1 MEVKRISLV
10 SSFVPS
16 ILIGDYAPIDLSDGS
31 GMNLLDINTKT
42 WSQQCLD
49 VCGDNLGEKLGEPV
63 PSPTVVGNIHSYFCD
78 KYGFPDECKIVAFT
92 GDNPS
97 SLAGLSP
104 RVGDVIFSL
113 GTSDCIF
120 LWVPDWRPILI
131 GDAYINPVHPD
142 EFYNFVCLGTSDTV
156 FLWMSQQRAETEGHV
171 FVNPIDPND
180 YMIMVC
186 FKNGSLEREAIKDR
200 CAGSWEKF
208 EDMVKSTPMGNNGN
222 FGLFFGQVEVQP
234 FLKGTFRF
242 NEKNEKV
249 DVFPPD
255 VEVRAVLEG
264 QMIARRVYSELRGMK
279 ITPQTRLL
287 ATGGASNNK
296 AIQQVMADVFNA
308 PVYTTEIADSAA
320 LGGCYRAIQACT
332 GKQFED
338 VVKNHPEPVCVAKPT
353 PGCVEVYD
361 KMCERYRIIEKIIT
375 EK

>member
-1 MEVKRISLV
+1 M
-10 SSFVPS
+10 
-16 ILIGDYAPIDLSDGS
+16 ILA
-31 GMNLLDINTKT
+31 
-42 WSQQCLD
+42 
-49 VCGDNLGEKLGEPV
+49 
-63 PSPTVVGNIHSYFCD
+63 
-78 KYGFPDECKIVAFT
+78 
-92 GDNPS
+92 

-104 RVGDVIFSL
+104 RVGDVIVS
-113 GTSDCIF
+113 
-120 LWVPDWRPILI
+120 
-131 GDAYINPVHPD
+131 
-142 EFYNFVCLGTSDTV
+142 LGTSDTV

-186 FKNGSLEREAIKDR
+186 FKNGSLEREGIKDR

-234 FLKGTFRF
+234 FVKGTFRF

-249 DVFPPD
+249 DAFPPD

-279 ITPQTRLL
+279 ITPQSRLL

-308 PVYTTEIADSAA
+308 PVYTTQIADSAA

-353 PGCVEVYD
+353 SGCVEIYD